1 MSKFLRVLLA
11 SAALGLCNAAGAA
24 VIDGRISTIA
34 GDGEE
39 PELKVARVAFTVG
52 AGTRLFF
59 DSLVLELTTDLNGDG
74 FITGFDDEMRLYD
87 GNTLLLS
94 NDDSSNTYGDGSE
107 HPFDSAF
114 TWNFTRA
121 GTYVVALG
129 VRGYSDSEALRGYQA
144 DKVFQARV
152 GYENFGA
159 WRLTLSALNGSVSDV
174 HEIGAEV
181 PVPVPEPGTL
191 ALFGAAL
198 LGGGWLRRRRR

>member
-1 MSKFLRVLLA
+1 MSKFLRLLLA
-11 SAALGLCNAAGAA
+11 SAALALSNAAGAA

-34 GDGEE
+34 GAGEE
-39 PELKVARVAFTVG
+39 QELKVARVAFTVG

-87 GNTLLLS
+87 GTTLLLR
-94 NDDSSNTYGDGSE
+94 NDDSSKTYGDGSE
-107 HPFDSAF
+107 HPFDAAF

-129 VRGYSDSEALRGYQA
+129 VRGYSDIEALRGYQA
-144 DKVFQARV
+144 DKAFQAGV
-152 GYENFGA
+152 GFENFGA
-159 WRLTLSALNGSVSDV
+159 WRLTLSALSGSVSDV

-181 PVPVPEPGTL
+181 PEPGTL
-191 ALFGAAL
+191 ALFGAGL
-198 LGGGWLRRRRR
+198 LGAGWLRRRRR

>member
-1 MSKFLRVLLA
+1 MSNFLRLLLA
-11 SAALGLCNAAGAA
+11 SAALALSNAAGAA

-34 GDGEE
+34 GVGED

-59 DSLVLELTTDLNGDG
+59 DSLVLELTSDLNRDG

-87 GNTLLLS
+87 GTTLLER
-94 NDDSSNTYGDGSE
+94 NDDSPFTYDDGSE

-114 TWNFTRA
+114 SWDFSKA
-121 GTYVVALG
+121 GTYVLALG
-129 VRGYSDSEALRGYQA
+129 VRGYSDRDALRGYQA
-144 DKVFQARV
+144 DKAFVARV

-159 WRLTLSALNGSVSDV
+159 WRLTLSALSGSVSDV

-181 PVPVPEPGTL
+181 PEPGSV
-191 ALFGAAL
+191 ALFGAGL
-198 LGGGWLRRRRR
+198 LGAFWLRRRR

>member
-1 MSKFLRVLLA
+1 MSKFFRVLLA
-11 SAALGLCNAAGAA
+11 SAALALGNAAGAA

-34 GDGEE
+34 GKGEE
-39 PELKVARVAFTVG
+39 QELKVARVAFTVG
-52 AGTRLFF
+52 ADTRLFF

-87 GNTLLLS
+87 GATLLTR
-94 NDDSSNTYGDGSE
+94 NDDSPDTYGDGSE

-144 DKVFQARV
+144 GKAFQAHA

-159 WRLTLSALNGSVSDV
+159 WRLTLSALSGSVSDV

-181 PVPVPEPGTL
+181 HEPGTL

-198 LGGGWLRRRRR
+198 LGAGWLRRRRR

>member
-1 MSKFLRVLLA
+1 MSKFLRALLA
-11 SAALGLCNAAGAA
+11 SAALALCNAAGAA

-34 GDGEE
+34 GAGDEQ
-39 PELKVARVAFTVG
+39 ELKVARVAFTVG

-87 GNTLLLS
+87 GTTLLTR
-94 NDDSSNTYGDGSE
+94 NDDSSVTYGDGSE

-114 TWNFTRA
+114 SWDFSKA

-129 VRGYSDSEALRGYQA
+129 VRGFSDSEALRGYQA
-144 DKVFQARV
+144 DKAFETRV

-159 WRLTLSALNGSVSDV
+159 WRLTLSALSGSVSDV

-181 PVPVPEPGTL
+181 PEPGSL
-191 ALFGAAL
+191 ALFGAGL
-198 LGGGWLRRRRR
+198 LGAGWLRRRRR

>member
-1 MSKFLRVLLA
+1 MNKFLRALLA
-11 SAALGLCNAAGAA
+11 GAALALCNAAGAA

-34 GDGEE
+34 GDGED

-59 DSLVLELTTDLNGDG
+59 DSLVLELSTDLNGDG
-74 FITGFDDEMRLYD
+74 LITGFDDEMRLYD
-87 GNTLLLS
+87 GATLLTS
-94 NDDSSNTYGDGSE
+94 NDDSAMTYGDGSE

-114 TWNFTRA
+114 SWDFSKA

-129 VRGYSDSEALRGYQA
+129 VRGYNDSEALRGYQA
-144 DKVFQARV
+144 DKTFVARV

-159 WRLTLSALNGSVSDV
+159 WRLTLSALSGSVSDV
-174 HEIGAEV
+174 HEVGAE
-181 PVPVPEPGTL
+181 VPEPGTL

-198 LGGGWLRRRRR
+198 LGAGWLRRRRR

>member
-11 SAALGLCNAAGAA
+11 GAVLALSNAAGAA

-34 GDGEE
+34 GDGLEQ
-39 PELKVARVAFTVG
+39 ELKVARIAFTVG

-59 DSLVLELTTDLNGDG
+59 DSLVLELTRDLNGDG

-87 GNTLLLS
+87 GTTLLLR
-94 NDDSSNTYGDGSE
+94 NDDSSMTYGDGSE

-129 VRGYSDSEALRGYQA
+129 VRGYSDSDALRGYQA
-144 DKVFQARV
+144 DKAFRPRA
-152 GYENFGA
+152 GFENFGA
-159 WRLTLSALNGSVSDV
+159 WRLTLSALSGSVSDV
-174 HEIGAEV
+174 HESGAE
-181 PVPVPEPGTL
+181 VPEPGTL
-191 ALFGAAL
+191 ALFGAVL
-198 LGGGWLRRRRR
+198 LGALWLRRRRR